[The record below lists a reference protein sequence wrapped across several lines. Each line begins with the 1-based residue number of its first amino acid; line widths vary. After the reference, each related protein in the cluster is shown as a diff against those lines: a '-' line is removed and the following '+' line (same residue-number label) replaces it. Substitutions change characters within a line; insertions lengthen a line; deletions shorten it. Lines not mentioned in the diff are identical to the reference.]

1 MLTNR
6 KAIPKEVRLQVY
18 HKYNCRCAYCGC
30 WIAYKDMQ
38 VDHLESVYRAELA
51 NKPVDESIDNYMPAC
66 RACNFYKSSMSL
78 EDFREMVSTL
88 HERLEKLF
96 IYRLAKKYGMVVEK
110 PMPRFY
116 FEVYNEETK
125 EESTF
130 KNDTE

>member
-1 MLTNR
+1 
-6 KAIPKEVRLQVY
+6 
-18 HKYNCRCAYCGC
+18 
-30 WIAYKDMQ
+30 MQ

-78 EDFREMVSTL
+78 EDFRGMVSTL

-110 PMPRFY
+110 PMPKFY
-116 FEVYNEETK
+116 FEVYNEEAK
-125 EESTF
+125 EAGMF
-130 KNDTE
+130 KNDDE

>member
-1 MLTNR
+1 MIKR
-6 KAIPKEVRLQVY
+6 KVIPKSVRLQIL
-18 HKYNCRCAYCGC
+18 HKYNSRCAYCGC
-30 WIAYKDMQ
+30 WLEYKDMQ

-51 NKPVDESIDNYMPAC
+51 NKLVDESIDNYMPAC
-66 RACNFYKSSMSL
+66 KACNFYKSSMKL

-88 HERLEKLF
+88 HERLEKQF

-125 EESTF
+125 KASTF
-130 KNDTE
+130 KNDDE